1 MSRHIAVVTPVLDDW
16 ACFVAL
22 VTEIS
27 NRYTG
32 TDLIFHIY
40 GADDGSIESLDAK
53 SIVLPA
59 DSCVVAIEIL
69 HLALNLGHQ
78 RAIAVG
84 LCAIADRTHLDAVLV
99 MDSDGEDRPLDIAVL
114 LAASQRHPGHVVLAH
129 RAKRSE
135 SPAFR
140 FWYFVY
146 KLVFH
151 LLSGQAISFGNYS
164 LIPMSAVQR
173 LVHMPELWNNLAAC
187 ILRSRLPYTT
197 VPTVRGN
204 RYSGRSTM
212 NLVSLVLHGLSV
224 MSVHS
229 DLIFVRALL
238 VAAFVAAVSIAG
250 IAAVTIT
257 RFATDLAIP
266 GWATTAVGNLL
277 MVLLQTVVIITA
289 ASLTMLAGRS
299 NRPLIPIIDCA
310 PYIVRR
316 HVVRQDI
323 VRRQRSRI
331 RLEKIAGGLV
341 QPAR

>member
-1 MSRHIAVVTPVLDDW
+1 MSRHIAVVIPVLDDW

-27 NRYTG
+27 SRYTG
-32 TDLIFHIY
+32 TDLVFHVY

-59 DSCVVAIEIL
+59 DSCVAAIEIL

-84 LCAIADRTHLDAVLV
+84 LCAIADRTQLDAVLV
-99 MDSDGEDRPLDIAVL
+99 MDSDGEDRPTDIAAL
-114 LAASQRHPGHVVLAH
+114 LAASLRHPAHVVLAR
-129 RAKRSE
+129 RAQRSK

-204 RYSGRSTM
+204 RYTGRTTM
-212 NLVSLVLHGLSV
+212 NLVSLVVHGLSV

-229 DLIFVRALL
+229 DVIFVRALL
-238 VAAFVAAVSIAG
+238 VAALVALASIAG

-277 MVLLQTVVIITA
+277 IILVQTVVIITA
-289 ASLTMLAGRS
+289 ASLTFLAGRS
-299 NRPLIPIIDCA
+299 NRPIVPIVDCA
-310 PYIVRR
+310 HYIVRR
-316 HVVRQDI
+316 DVVR
-323 VRRQRSRI
+323 RERSRI
-331 RLEKIAGGLV
+331 RPKAIAGDFV
-341 QPAR
+341 QPAQ